1 MLKPHQKQVIKI
13 VCGCVCS
20 MERRMNEGEA
30 RGKILVVRIRGVI
43 KTYGECC
50 CHVPS
55 IGKAGLFNTESVTHL
70 SNSV

>member
-1 MLKPHQKQVIKI
+1 
-13 VCGCVCS
+13 
-20 MERRMNEGEA
+20 MNEGEA
-30 RGKILVVRIRGVI
+30 RGKILVVRICGVI